1 MGTISERDLH
11 AYVDGLLD
19 EERCAAVEAYL
30 TERPAEAARV
40 ADYRRQN
47 RLLRRLGR
55 NASQKPYVKRK
66 VTMSRL

>member
-11 AYVDGLLD
+11 AYADDLLD
-19 EERCAAVEAYL
+19 EGQCAAVEAYL
-30 TERPAEAARV
+30 VERPAEAARV

-55 NASQKPYVKRK
+55 KAVQNPYVKRK